1 MGGGRANEGR
11 AAREGRLPGAVHVWG
26 LGGGRRPPRRGHTV
40 RARAVKEAQALRRHS
55 GSPLPFGHA
64 SPADGP
70 VRLLV
75 HCTDIGRA
83 PAQGPPAAAPGQAE
97 RATARRSGRRVPRS
111 VREEGASR
119 GILDSRPAASTTAP
133 IPAQGPA
140 CPRSRRAAPVR
151 RAHGAAPSDSA
162 SRPRVIRSS
171 RATRLG
177 QSSLLGS
184 CDPPTRRMAPSLNLS
199 RFKHLTPPAAGEPL
213 S

>member
-1 MGGGRANEGR
+1 MRTRRGLPVGPVACGRRARERRAGCARRAVAGRGPRLGFGGRPAAAAAGTYCTR
-11 AAREGRLPGAVHVWG
+11 ARREGGAGAPPARVPG
-26 LGGGRRPPRRGHTV
+26 
-40 RARAVKEAQALRRHS
+40 
-55 GSPLPFGHA
+55 
-64 SPADGP
+64 PADGP

-177 QSSLLGS
+177 QSSLEAVILRLGGW
-184 CDPPTRRMAPSLNLS
+184 PQA
-199 RFKHLTPPAAGEPL
+199 
-213 S
+213 

>member
-119 GILDSRPAASTTAP
+119 GILDSRPGAP
-133 IPAQGPA
+133 QPPLRPRFPRKGPRA
-140 CPRSRRAAPVR
+140 RARAAQHLSVALMVLRRQTPRPVR
-151 RAHGAAPSDSA
+151 G
-162 SRPRVIRSS
+162 
-171 RATRLG
+171 
-177 QSSLLGS
+177 
-184 CDPPTRRMAPSLNLS
+184 
-199 RFKHLTPPAAGEPL
+199 
-213 S
+213 